1 MRYNISAGR
10 VNGVHAP
17 IGTVLGPKA
26 VTREFVTVTGNDDQG
41 VTVGYTQ
48 EGEMDAGALDMI
60 IARGPASVTE
70 HEMVMG
76 YQSGIR
82 RRLQFLSAL
91 VCCLEL
97 GRRPRRYQLGRSMQ
111 L

>member
-48 EGEMDAGALDMI
+48 EGEMDAVALEMI
-60 IARGPASVTE
+60 IDRGPASVTE

-82 RRLQFLSAL
+82 RRLQFLF
-91 VCCLEL
+91 
-97 GRRPRRYQLGRSMQ
+97 GQGG
-111 L
+111 